1 MTHRP
6 FNSLGRAAAISTLA
20 AISFLAG
27 CHTFSVDMSEREML
41 RLAKEEFPLGSD
53 RAFVEEHARALG
65 LRPRNPQVP
74 LVGEDASR
82 VLFADMDSKTLRPF
96 SEVDYRGHLKFT
108 FDHDDRLESIRA
120 KREII
125 SP

>member
-1 MTHRP
+1 LKTIMTLCRV
-6 FNSLGRAAAISTLA
+6 GTIAAISV
-20 AISFLAG
+20 LAG
-27 CHTFSVDMSEREML
+27 CQTFSVDMSEREML
-41 RLAKEEFPLGSD
+41 RIAKEEFPLGSD

-65 LRPRNPQVP
+65 LSPRHPQVP

-82 VLFADMDSKTLRPF
+82 VLFADMGTKTLRPF
-96 SEVDYRGHLKFT
+96 SDVDYRGHLKFT
-108 FDHDDRLESIRA
+108 FDGDDRLESIRA